1 MATVNF
7 NITDADP
14 NVVITVTDPDG
25 AETTTTADENGAA
38 TVVLNKEGEWTFT
51 YTSEGTEK
59 TANHTVSASDLTTPT
74 LGTDDVMH
82 ITEKQFQ
89 HALIRILQKNNER
102 IVAHFTDKVTP
113 GDTNHVATSD
123 AVAQAIAQA
132 IIDGAEDGTEAAN
145 KYTDEK
151 IAEVV
156 ESILGINNW
165 SYVAITG
172 PLPEDPDTKTI
183 YLQRDDED
191 DPTYI
196 MKIYSNGTWIDIG
209 DTSIDLLDY
218 WAKDNIEGLTDAL
231 VNNAYFMSM
240 LFTGKAPEESTN
252 PGESII
258 VKATPGATVT
268 ATHPDG
274 DKVTVTA
281 DDDGIATLTV
291 TKVGAWAITITEPE
305 TIHPDVVIN
314 DNEDGDTVSE
324 SVIVKATPGA
334 TVTATHPDG
343 DEVTATANENGIATL
358 TLTKVGAWAITISE
372 PTEVHPDV
380 TVSDTDADTN
390 TTTPIVIKATP
401 GAKVTATLVDSD
413 PVVTVVATAD
423 ENGDA
428 TFTLDTEGT
437 WTFSI
442 EASTTPVPDVEVE
455 APGDSDGTT
464 TTPIVIKATP
474 GVKVT
479 ATLNGSDPVVTVTST
494 ADKDGNATFILSQE
508 GTWSFSVDDETST
521 VPDVEVTDPAIP
533 DTDFDSR
540 YYRRSNPE
548 DIVEDLIADD
558 TFFNRKDNQ
567 HYADAWKLLGP
578 KDNKDE
584 ALASTGISDDETVVI
599 KTAAIDALDSLNYIR
614 HSALAK
620 LLGIENPDSI
630 TQLTPEQVSEAIS
643 FIVKDNVDDL
653 EDTFMSNDTIK
664 DYLGIPDDEELTKES
679 FIDYLVKTISDN
691 QNMLETIT
699 DARLDELLDVAFEA
713 TVVNLANSGIATD
726 DEVQLHI
733 NNSFGVQ

>member
-25 AETTTTADENGAA
+25 TETTTTADENGAA

-59 TANHTVSASDLTTPT
+59 TTNHTVSASDLTTPT

-172 PLPEDPDTKTI
+172 PLPEDPDPKTI

-274 DKVTVTA
+274 D
-281 DDDGIATLTV
+281 
-291 TKVGAWAITITEPE
+291 
-305 TIHPDVVIN
+305 
-314 DNEDGDTVSE
+314 
-324 SVIVKATPGA
+324 
-334 TVTATHPDG
+334 
-343 DEVTATANENGIATL
+343 EVTATANENGIATL

-380 TVSDTDADTN
+380 TVSDTDTDADTN

-413 PVVTVVATAD
+413 PVVTVTATAD

-479 ATLNGSDPVVTVTST
+479 ATLNGSDPAVTVTST
-494 ADKDGNATFILSQE
+494 ADKDGNATFILPQE
-508 GTWSFSVDDETST
+508 GTWSFTVDDETST

-643 FIVKDNVDDL
+643 LIVKDNVDDL